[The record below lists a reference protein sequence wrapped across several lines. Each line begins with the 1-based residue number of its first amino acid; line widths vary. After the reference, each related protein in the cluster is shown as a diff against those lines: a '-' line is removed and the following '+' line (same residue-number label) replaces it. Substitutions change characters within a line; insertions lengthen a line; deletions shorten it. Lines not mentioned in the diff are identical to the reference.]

1 MQNRKLI
8 PVLLLFSFT
17 TSLAF
22 CQSEVFKPVVNNLA
36 RYKQKKDLKFLSA
49 AKKSIDSLITTKADS
64 ADLTKSVYKVVVY
77 ASIAYADSAN
87 TLKMPS
93 DFVPKLTQLADKINA
108 DKKSASYY
116 DQMDYVNHCLANV
129 YLRERF

>member
-36 RYKQKKDLKFLSA
+36 RYKQKKDLKFLAA
-49 AKKSIDSLITTKADS
+49 AKKSIDSLITDKADS
-64 ADLTKSVYKVVVY
+64 ADLTKSVYKLVVY
-77 ASIAYADSAN
+77 ASIANTDTTN
-87 TLKMPS
+87 TLKMPA
-93 DFVPKLTQLADKINA
+93 DFVPKLAQLADKLNA
-108 DKKSASYY
+108 NKKRIRYT
-116 DQMDYVNHCLANV
+116 DQ
-129 YLRERF
+129 